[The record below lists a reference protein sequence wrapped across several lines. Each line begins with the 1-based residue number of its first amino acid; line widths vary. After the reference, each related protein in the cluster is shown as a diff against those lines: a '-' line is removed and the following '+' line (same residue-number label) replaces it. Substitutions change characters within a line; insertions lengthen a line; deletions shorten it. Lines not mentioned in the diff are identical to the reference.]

1 MIYLITP
8 TGARPQQIIHCAE
21 WMKNQTYTGDV
32 TWIIIDDCLPL
43 TTDFITENFK
53 DNWKIIK
60 IYPKPAWQR
69 GMNTQ
74 SRNISAGIDI
84 VSRIATENDVIF
96 IIEDDDYYT
105 PSYLT
110 KMVKKLEGYDIAGEM
125 FTFYYN
131 IIIRRYTVC
140 RNTWSSLFQTAF
152 TPAIIPILE
161 KLYGMKFIDMELFKL
176 VNNKNLFKDEY
187 LAIGIKGQP
196 GRAAVGRAHGRIMSW
211 TADPE
216 LKKLRSLIGEDVN
229 YYLKYYGM
237 DFRSNILTGRKS
249 LLHRK

>member
-1 MIYLITP
+1 MIILITP
-8 TGARPQQIIHCAE
+8 TGARPRQIELCAQF
-21 WMKNQTYTGDV
+21 MKNQDYKGV
-32 TWIIIDDCLPL
+32 VLWIIIDDAVLR
-43 TTDFITENFK
+43 TTDFIKDDFK
-53 DNWKIIK
+53 KEWIIKK
-60 IYPKPAWQR
+60 IYPVPSWRIGQ
-69 GMNTQ
+69 NTQ
-74 SRNISAGIDI
+74 GRNIAAGINFIKDYKDI
-84 VSRIATENDVIF
+84 EAIF